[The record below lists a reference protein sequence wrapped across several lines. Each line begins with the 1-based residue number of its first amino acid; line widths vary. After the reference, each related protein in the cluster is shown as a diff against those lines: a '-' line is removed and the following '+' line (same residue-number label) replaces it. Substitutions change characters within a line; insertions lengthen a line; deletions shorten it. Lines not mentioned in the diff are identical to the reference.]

1 MFDFPIPINDRILGA
16 YHHRS
21 CYGGVSADHQR
32 FLSADAEQTFIFVS
46 AATLRIATAFDLK
59 SVGGVAQV
67 QWHGPRLSRQS

>member
-1 MFDFPIPINDRILGA
+1 MYDFPIPINDRILGA

-21 CYGGVSADHQR
+21 CCGGVSADDRR
-32 FLSADAEQTFIFVS
+32 FLSADAEQTFILVS
-46 AATLRIATAFDLK
+46 VATLRIATAFDLK